1 MTNTELKT
9 TIQNILNN
17 KVREDARI
25 EYTQHGNGYCVCIRV
40 PHNIERSVKVNGVQ
54 TIRKS
59 IGWSLPV
66 TFWAWG
72 IQSKHAIDHTINE
85 VLRFHNHL
93 KGGSHAA

>member
-1 MTNTELKT
+1 MLKT
-9 TIQNILNN
+9 TIQTFLTG
-17 KVREDARI
+17 KVRTDARV

-40 PHNIERSVKVNGVQ
+40 PHSIERAVKVNGVP

-72 IQSKHAIDHTINE
+72 IQSSQVIEYTINE
-85 VLRFHNHL
+85 ILRFHNHL
-93 KGGSHAA
+93 AS